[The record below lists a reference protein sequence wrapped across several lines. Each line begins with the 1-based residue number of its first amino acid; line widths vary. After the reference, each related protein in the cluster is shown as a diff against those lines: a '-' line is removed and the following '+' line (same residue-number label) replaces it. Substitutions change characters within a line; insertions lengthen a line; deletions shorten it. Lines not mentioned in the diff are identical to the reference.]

1 MNRPNLLDRPLLTVA
16 CFALVM
22 LFAAPLTSFAQNG
35 DAAEKDQPMKDDD
48 DATLPIKKVV
58 LFNSGVGFYQHEGQ
72 VTGNADVTLKFDVD
86 EINDLL
92 KSMVLRDLDGGTIS
106 TVTYGSKDPITRT
119 LKTFAIDLTED
130 PSMAALL
137 RQVRGER
144 VEVQAVDNITGII
157 VSVETREIRIGE
169 DQTVEQEFVNL
180 LTPEGLRSVS
190 LADVG
195 RIRFL
200 NEDLQAEFNK
210 ALTVLAQSHDTDKK
224 TVGLKFLGNGDR
236 QVRVGYIQE
245 SPVWKTSYRLVLDEE
260 GKPFLQGWA
269 IVENTTDNDWDDVR
283 LTLVSGRPISFMMDL
298 YEPLYVPRPL
308 EQLDLYASLRPKTYD
323 QDLAGKADEF
333 ARMANQRGREL
344 AEEMTKRESRLAGA
358 PAPSAPPADA
368 AYGYAAEAEMDD
380 RRSFNLQQGV
390 QSAAAGGDVG
400 ELFEYVIG
408 TPVSLERQRSAM
420 LPIVNSEIEG
430 EKLAIYNENTHPKHP
445 LNGLRMQNTT
455 GLHLMQGPITVF
467 DGGIYAGD
475 AKISDIAAGSERLL
489 SYAMDLNTEVSFET
503 KGAPEQLVSVK
514 IVRGNLITDRKYFRS
529 REYTIKNSNAAA
541 KKVLIEYPFDSQ
553 WELKEPEEPAEKT
566 RDLYRFAVD
575 AEPGEPKK
583 FTIREER
590 TASQSI
596 ALTNIDDNTIV
607 YYLRTK
613 IISDEVKAALEE
625 VVKRKDGIDKVVR
638 QRQEKERQIA
648 AIEQD
653 QNRIRQNMDKVP
665 RDSDLYRRYLEKFT
679 EQEDSMEA
687 LREEIK
693 QLAEQEQQL
702 RRDLNTYLQ
711 DVTLS

>member
-1 MNRPNLLDRPLLTVA
+1 MNRPNLLDRPLTTVA
-16 CFALVM
+16 CFALAV
-22 LFAAPLTSFAQNG
+22 LFAAPLASFAQKD
-35 DAAEKDQPMKDDD
+35 DAAEKDQAMKDDD
-48 DATLPIKKVV
+48 GATLPIKKVV
-58 LFNSGVGFYQHEGQ
+58 LFNSGVGFYQHEGK
-72 VTGNADVTLKFDVD
+72 VTGDTEVTLKFDVD

-92 KSMVLRDLDGGTIS
+92 KSMVLRDLDGGAIS

-130 PSMAALL
+130 PSLAALL

-157 VSVETREIRIGE
+157 VSVESREIRVGE
-169 DQTVEQEFVNL
+169 DQTIEQEFVNL

-210 ALTVLAQSHDTDKK
+210 ALSVLAQSHDTDKK
-224 TVGLKFLGNGDR
+224 TVGLKFLGNGER

-333 ARMANQRGREL
+333 ARMANRRGREF
-344 AEEMTKRESRLAGA
+344 AEEKAGRMGLSGALQSAA
-358 PAPSAPPADA
+358 PAAPPMDA
-368 AYGYAAEAEMDD
+368 AHAYKAESEAED

-430 EKLAIYNENTHPKHP
+430 EKLAIYNENTHAKHP

-455 GLHLMQGPITVF
+455 GLHLMQGPVTVF

-553 WELKEPEEPAEKT
+553 WELKEPEAPAEKT
-566 RDLYRFAVD
+566 RNLYRFAVD
-575 AEPGEPKK
+575 AEPGEPQK
-583 FTIREER
+583 FTLREER

-596 ALTNIDDNTIV
+596 ALTNID
-607 YYLRTK
+607 
-613 IISDEVKAALEE
+613 
-625 VVKRKDGIDKVVR
+625 
-638 QRQEKERQIA
+638 
-648 AIEQD
+648 
-653 QNRIRQNMDKVP
+653 
-665 RDSDLYRRYLEKFT
+665 
-679 EQEDSMEA
+679 
-687 LREEIK
+687 
-693 QLAEQEQQL
+693 
-702 RRDLNTYLQ
+702 
-711 DVTLS
+711 